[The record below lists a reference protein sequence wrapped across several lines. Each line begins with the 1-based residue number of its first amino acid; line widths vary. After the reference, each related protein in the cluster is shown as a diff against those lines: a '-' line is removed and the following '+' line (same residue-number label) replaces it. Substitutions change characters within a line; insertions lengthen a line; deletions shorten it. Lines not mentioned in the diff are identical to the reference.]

1 METDV
6 LSGHTFCPIS
16 PFLFGEYFHPGAYA
30 PGCFLCLFNW
40 GNILGIVPFCAALV
54 QTMTIGANRFQ
65 EVLVGG
71 FAATRKILP
80 IAP

>member
-1 METDV
+1 MLRGV
-6 LSGHTFCPIS
+6 I
-16 PFLFGEYFHPGAYA
+16 
-30 PGCFLCLFNW
+30 LCLFNW

>member
-16 PFLFGEYFHPGAYA
+16 PFLLGSIFTPEPMFRGAFMPVY
-30 PGCFLCLFNW
+30 L
-40 GNILGIVPFCAALV
+40 GNILCIVPFCAALV
-54 QTMTIGANRFQ
+54 QTVTIGANRYQ

-71 FAATRKILP
+71 FAATRKKLP